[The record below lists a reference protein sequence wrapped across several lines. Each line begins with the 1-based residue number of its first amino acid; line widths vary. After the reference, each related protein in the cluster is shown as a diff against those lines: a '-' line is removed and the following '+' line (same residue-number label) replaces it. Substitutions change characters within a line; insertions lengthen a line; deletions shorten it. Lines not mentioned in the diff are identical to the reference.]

1 MKNKQLQIALILG
14 VLVPAILVLILS
26 RTATRDGA
34 ETPKEGHTLSVQ
46 TEKDR
51 VESMD
56 LEAYV
61 LGVVLGEMP
70 ASFEPEAL
78 KAQAVA
84 ARTFALRDMRHKNAN
99 VCTDSGCCQA
109 YIAPKDYGGSKTALE
124 KIRKAVSDTAGQVII
139 YDGGIIEAT
148 YFSCSGG
155 RTEDALAVWGQAVPY
170 LQAVDS
176 PGEEKAENFIKT
188 VTMDTDSFS
197 GAFGGLTGSP
207 ESWVGAATHTEGGGV
222 SSIQI
227 GGKSYTGTEV
237 RKILGLRSTAFMLTV
252 IGKTVVITTRGS
264 GHRVGMSQYGA
275 DAMAAGGSTYA
286 EILAH
291 YYPKTQI
298 VGIDKLSDLG

>member
-26 RTATRDGA
+26 RTAPR
-34 ETPKEGHTLSVQ
+34 EREEIPKAGCTLSVQ
-46 TEKDR
+46 TGKNR
-51 VESMD
+51 VETMN
-56 LEAYV
+56 LEEYV
-61 LGVVLGEMP
+61 LGVVLAEMP
-70 ASFEPEAL
+70 ASFEGEAL

-84 ARTFALRDMRHKNAN
+84 ARTYALRELRHKNAN

-109 YIAPKDYGGSKTALE
+109 YIAPKDYGGSKASLE
-124 KIRKAVSDTAGQVII
+124 KIRKAVNDTAGQVII
-139 YDGGIIEAT
+139 YDGTIIEAT

-188 VTMDTDSFS
+188 VTMDTDTFS
-197 GAFGGLTGSP
+197 EAFGGLSGLP
-207 ESWVGAATHTEGGGV
+207 ESWMGAVTYTEGGGV
-222 SSIQI
+222 SRIQI

-252 IGKTVVITTRGS
+252 IGQTVVVTTRGS

-291 YYPKTQI
+291 YYPETQI
-298 VGIDKLSDLG
+298 VGIDKLWDLG